1 MRSYRRPMQ
10 FMYAFLVILT
20 VWLINPV
27 LAGSGDPEAAKQAW
41 PMIEQGA
48 LLIDVRTAKEF
59 AQGHVDGALNI
70 PYQETDKLMSAIGTD
85 KTRPVVVYCRSG
97 NIPYQETDKLMSAIG
112 TDKTRPVVVYCRSG
126 NRSGKSKVVLETKGY
141 TNIFNATGYEALKET
156 KP

>member
-27 LAGSGDPEAAKQAW
+27 LAGSGDPEAARQAW

-48 LLIDVRTAKEF
+48 LLIDVRTANEF

-70 PYQETDKLMSAIGTD
+70 PYQETD
-85 KTRPVVVYCRSG
+85 
-97 NIPYQETDKLMSAIG
+97 NLMSAIG

-126 NRSGKSKVVLETKGY
+126 NRSGKAKVVLETKGY
-141 TNIFNATGYEALKET
+141 THVFNATGYEALKET

>member
-1 MRSYRRPMQ
+1 MRRHRRPMQ
-10 FMYAFLVILT
+10 FMYTFLVILT

-48 LLIDVRTAKEF
+48 LLIDVRTAEEF

-70 PYQETDKLMSAIGTD
+70 T
-85 KTRPVVVYCRSG
+85 
-97 NIPYQETDKLMSAIG
+97 YQETDKLMSAIG

-126 NRSGKSKVVLETKGY
+126 NRSGKAKVVLETKGY
-141 TNIFNATGYEALKET
+141 TNIFNATGFEALKET

>member
-27 LAGSGDPEAAKQAW
+27 LAGSGNPEAARQAW

-48 LLIDVRTAKEF
+48 LLIDVRTTEEF
-59 AQGHVDGALNI
+59 EQGHVEGALNI
-70 PYQETDKLMSAIGTD
+70 PYQEI
-85 KTRPVVVYCRSG
+85 
-97 NIPYQETDKLMSAIG
+97 DKLMSAIG

-126 NRSGKSKVVLETKGY
+126 NRSGKAKVVLETKGY